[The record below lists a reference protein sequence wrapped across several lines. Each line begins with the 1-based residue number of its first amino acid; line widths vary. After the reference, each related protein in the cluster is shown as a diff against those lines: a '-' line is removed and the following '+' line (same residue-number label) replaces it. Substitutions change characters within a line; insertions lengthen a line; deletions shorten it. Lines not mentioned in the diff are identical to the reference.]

1 MVYMDNEESCKNNNT
16 IKHLRDYELMP
27 AETLLAEYY
36 KDSEDYNE
44 KILQLKDEIKKYKS
58 ALAVLSLYV
67 SAGIG
72 DDTLTPKQ
80 YVDRIKD
87 GIDYL
92 VGSIKGA

>member
-1 MVYMDNEESCKNNNT
+1 MVYTDNEESCKNNNT
-16 IKHLRDYELMP
+16 IKHLRDYELMA

-36 KDSEDYNE
+36 KDSEDYNK
-44 KILQLKDEIKKYKS
+44 KILQLKDEIEEYKS

-87 GIDYL
+87 GIDHL

>member
-1 MVYMDNEESCKNNNT
+1 MVYTDNEESCKNNNT
-16 IKHLRDYELMP
+16 IKHLRDYELMS

-36 KDSEDYNE
+36 KDSEDYNK
-44 KILQLKDEIKKYKS
+44 KILQLKDEIEEYKS

-87 GIDYL
+87 GIDHL

>member
-1 MVYMDNEESCKNNNT
+1 MFYIDNKENRKNNT
-16 IKHLRDYELMP
+16 LQDYELMS

-36 KDSEDYNE
+36 KDSEEYNK
-44 KILQLKDEIKKYKS
+44 KILQLKDEIEEYKS
-58 ALAVLSLYV
+58 ALAILSLYV

-87 GIDYL
+87 GIDHL
-92 VGSIKGA
+92 VSSIK

>member
-1 MVYMDNEESCKNNNT
+1 MVYIDNKENRKNNNT
-16 IKHLRDYELMP
+16 IKPLQDYELMS

-36 KDSEDYNE
+36 KDSEEYNK
-44 KILQLKDEIKKYKS
+44 KILQLKDEIEEYKS
-58 ALAVLSLYV
+58 ALAILSLYV

-87 GIDYL
+87 GIDHL
-92 VGSIKGA
+92 VSSIKGA

>member
-1 MVYMDNEESCKNNNT
+1 MSIYIDEEESLQEQYNK
-16 IKHLRDYELMP
+16 LLLDYERM
-27 AETLLAEYY
+27 AAEYY
-36 KDSEDYNE
+36 KDSVDYNE
-44 KILQLKDEIKKYKS
+44 RIVQLKDEIEGYKS

-87 GIDYL
+87 GINHL
-92 VGSIKGA
+92 VIPIEGA

>member
-1 MVYMDNEESCKNNNT
+1 MVYIDNKENRKNNT
-16 IKHLRDYELMP
+16 LQDYELMS

-36 KDSEDYNE
+36 KDSEEYNK
-44 KILQLKDEIKKYKS
+44 KILQLKDEIEEYKS
-58 ALAVLSLYV
+58 ALAILSLYV

-87 GIDYL
+87 GIDHL
-92 VGSIKGA
+92 VSSIK